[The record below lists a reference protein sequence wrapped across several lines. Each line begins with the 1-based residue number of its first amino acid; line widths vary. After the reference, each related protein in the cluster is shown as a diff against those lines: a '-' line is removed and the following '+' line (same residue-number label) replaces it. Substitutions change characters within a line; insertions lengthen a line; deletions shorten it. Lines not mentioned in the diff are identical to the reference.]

1 MTIKPAK
8 GAKKDKVGAEL
19 LKKMKALA
27 KTESKGGHI
36 VQVRVAPKNKPPH
49 GNCSCGCS
57 G

>member
-1 MTIKPAK
+1 MTIKPEK
-8 GAKKDKVGAEL
+8 GVKKDKPGAAL

-27 KTESKGGHI
+27 KAESKGQHI

-57 G
+57 

>member
-1 MTIKPAK
+1 MTIRPEK
-8 GAKKDKVGAEL
+8 GAKKDKVGAAL

-27 KTESKGGHI
+27 KSESKGGHV